1 MSKKKNKNTP
11 SSSGLDTELLRMYM
25 MGGANPGFSNKVQNA
40 EDMIDLHFESKQK
53 GHIAPQD
60 VLFHQ
65 LDEFEKALD
74 KAIAAGKLE
83 FRVIHGL
90 GKGKLKQEIHKL
102 LDKHPQVKSYE
113 NNYHS
118 KYGYGSTIIYFY

>member
-1 MSKKKNKNTP
+1 
-11 SSSGLDTELLRMYM
+11 MYM
-25 MGGANPGFSNKVQNA
+25 MGGTNPGFSNKSQHSN
-40 EDMIDLHFESKQK
+40 DSIDLHFESKHK

-74 KAIAAGKLE
+74 NAIAAGKLE
-83 FRVIHGL
+83 FRVVHGL

-113 NNYHS
+113 NTYHS
-118 KYGYGSTIIYFY
+118 QYGYGSTIVYFY